1 MLLTGSWGSGHRSQ
15 GKDKVKGSSG
25 LLPAVF
31 MRARHPGPCGMTG
44 SMAVYA
50 EADSAEVGSD
60 IQFVRQ
66 GLAGPS
72 CSTRLNMC
80 TCCSL
85 LSLTTSSFSEW
96 PQQQDQPSPIRSMGL
111 ICVCKRTSEQAT
123 LPSRSD
129 PEERDWLARRR
140 GRRGK

>member
-31 MRARHPGPCGMTG
+31 VRARQPGPCAWACGTTG
-44 SMAVYA
+44 SMAVYPG
-50 EADSAEVGSD
+50 ADSAEVGSD

-80 TCCSL
+80 TSCSL
-85 LSLTTSSFSEW
+85 LSLTTSSFSQR
-96 PQQQDQPSPIRSMGL
+96 PQQPDQLDGTDLRLQADQRASFS
-111 ICVCKRTSEQAT
+111 SE
-123 LPSRSD
+123 SF
-129 PEERDWLARRR
+129 
-140 GRRGK
+140 